1 MVMPPLAPEVLKYA
15 LELENKIH
23 AWAWA
28 KIL

>member
-1 MVMPPLAPEVLKYA
+1 MFMPPSTAKVLKYA

-28 KIL
+28 KKL